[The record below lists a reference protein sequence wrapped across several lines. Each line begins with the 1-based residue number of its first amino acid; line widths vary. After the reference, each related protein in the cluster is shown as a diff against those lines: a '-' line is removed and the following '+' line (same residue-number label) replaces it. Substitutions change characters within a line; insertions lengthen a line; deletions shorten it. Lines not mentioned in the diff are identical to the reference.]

1 MTGSPSA
8 TRDLSTQDR
17 TLAANPFKGL
27 AVCVYVVF
35 TLMPCGNAS
44 DKDTKS
50 NEGPPFAVEGGLR
63 LV

>member
-1 MTGSPSA
+1 
-8 TRDLSTQDR
+8 
-17 TLAANPFKGL
+17 
-27 AVCVYVVF
+27 VVF
-35 TLMPCGNAS
+35 TLMPYAYAS